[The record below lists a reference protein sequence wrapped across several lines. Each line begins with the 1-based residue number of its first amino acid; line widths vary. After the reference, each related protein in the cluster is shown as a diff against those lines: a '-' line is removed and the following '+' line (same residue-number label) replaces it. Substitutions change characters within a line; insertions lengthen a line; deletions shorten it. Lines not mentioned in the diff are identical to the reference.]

1 MKELR
6 RHPLVPLAAWL
17 ILAAALGSVPDGAAT
32 EGDMAKLP
40 VSSRFGCRNC
50 HLSADPVPGSS
61 TLNPFGED
69 FLDHGRVWDA
79 DLAAL
84 NSDGDGC
91 TNGVELGDADGDGER
106 DENVTEE
113 TGNPGEADD
122 CGGGP
127 LIDPSTWG
135 ALKALF
141 QR

>member
-1 MKELR
+1 MGKLR
-6 RHPLVPLAAWL
+6 RHPLVPLAAGL
-17 ILAAALGSVPDGAAT
+17 VLAAALGFVSGGRAT
-32 EGDMAKLP
+32 QGDMAKLP

-50 HLSADPVPGSS
+50 HQSADPTPGNSA
-61 TLNPFGED
+61 LNLFGVD
-69 FLDHGRVWDA
+69 FLDHGRIWDA
-79 DLAAL
+79 ELAAM

-91 TNGVELGDADGDGER
+91 TNGVELGDADGDGQR

-113 TGNPGEADD
+113 TGNPGEVDD